1 MNCPARTAC
10 FALLAIVGVV
20 SGSAVAQQSTYPA
33 KPVRFIIPVP
43 PGGGADLLA
52 RAVGQKLTE
61 TWGQT
66 VVIDNRGG
74 AGGTIAV
81 DMAAKAAPDGHT
93 IVMGLIASIAVNV
106 SLIKLPYDPVADFAP
121 ITLLAVA
128 QNLLVVHPSL
138 PAASV
143 RELIALLKSKP
154 GHFNYAS
161 AGNGTSP
168 HLSAELFKLMTGA
181 SMNHVPYKGA
191 GPALVDLVGGQVGIY
206 FGSLPATLPQVRTG
220 KLRVLAVSGSRRSQ
234 IVPDLPT
241 VAEAGVP
248 GFESNQWYGVLA
260 PAKTPAWIVNQLNR
274 DIITVLKLPEVRDR
288 LSSQGFEVV
297 ANSPADFGRYIREEI
312 AKWAKVIKQA
322 GIRAN

>member
-1 MNCPARTAC
+1 MNFPARAAC
-10 FALLAIVGVV
+10 FVSLACVGVV
-20 SGSAVAQQSTYPA
+20 SGSAVAQQSIFPT

-52 RAVGQKLTE
+52 RAIGQKLTE
-61 TWGQT
+61 TWEQT

-128 QNLLVVHPSL
+128 QNLLVIHPSL

-143 RELIALLKSKP
+143 KELIALLKSKP
-154 GHFNYAS
+154 GQFNYAS

-181 SMNHVPYKGA
+181 SINHVPYKGA
-191 GPALVDLVGGQVGIY
+191 GPALIDLVGGQVEIY
-206 FGSLPATLPQVRTG
+206 FGSLPATLPQVKAG

-234 IVPDLPT
+234 IVPELPT

-260 PAKTPAWIVNQLNR
+260 PAMTPAWIVKQLNR
-274 DIITVLKLPEVRDR
+274 DIITVLKLPAVRER
-288 LSSQGFEVV
+288 LSGQGFEVV
-297 ANSPADFGRYIREEI
+297 ANSPEDFGRYIREEI

>member
-1 MNCPARTAC
+1 MNCPARVAC
-10 FALLAIVGVV
+10 FALMACVGVV
-20 SGSAVAQQSTYPA
+20 SGSAVAQQSAFPTR
-33 KPVRFIIPVP
+33 PVRFIIPVP

-154 GHFNYAS
+154 GYFNYAS

-168 HLSAELFKLMTGA
+168 HLSAELFKLMTGV

-274 DIITVLKLPEVRDR
+274 DIITVLKLPEVRER